1 MLFNSLDFGLA
12 MAVTIILWSLVRGR
26 ARIVVLLV
34 SSYLLYA
41 SWNPVFVLLLAFS
54 TVLDYL
60 VALGMERVG
69 RSQEAQWKRRALLLL
84 SLCGNLGILFFFK
97 YRLFFFASLGLA
109 DWSQVDPSGGFHV
122 YGSIPPGLS
131 FYTFQTLSYTIDVY
145 RGRTRA
151 CRNPLDFALFVS
163 FFPQLV
169 AGPILRSRE
178 FLPQLERLPL
188 PSARATLQAVELFTL
203 GLFKKVVIADNLGG
217 VVDRVFAAPEAHSA
231 SALAIAG
238 LLFWVQVYCD
248 FSAYS
253 TMARGLG
260 RLFGFDLPKNFDY
273 PILASNPLEYR
284 RAWHRTMSAWFRD
297 YVFHPLGGTRR
308 GPARTALNIMIVWTL
323 FGLWHGAA
331 WTFVIW
337 GLYNGIIQVVYREM
351 TRRGW
356 TLPEFPGKR
365 WAGAAL
371 NVCLFLPSA
380 VAFRSAS
387 TSDAL
392 ISMKR
397 LVLMASDGA
406 HLPVFWLGVLGL
418 LLAVH
423 VLSYLY
429 YDENLLSRLSWP
441 SRLALLGGAAL
452 MILLLA
458 PPDRP
463 FIYFQF

>member
-1 MLFNSLDFGLA
+1 VLFNSLDFGLA
-12 MAVTIILWSLVRGR
+12 MVVTITLWSLVRGR
-26 ARIVVLLV
+26 ARIFVLLL

-41 SWNPVFVLLLAFS
+41 GWNPWFVLLLAFS

-60 VALGMERVG
+60 VGLGIERVG
-69 RSQEAQWKRRALLLL
+69 QDAEVRWKRLGLLLL
-84 SLCGNLGILFFFK
+84 SLGGNLGVLFFFK
-97 YRLFFFASLGLA
+97 YRLFFFATVGLA
-109 DWSQVDPSGGFHV
+109 DWSVVDPSGGFHV

-145 RGRTRA
+145 RGQARA
-151 CRNPLDFALFVS
+151 CRNPIDFALFVS

-169 AGPILRSRE
+169 AGPILRSSE
-178 FLPQLERLPL
+178 FLPQLRHLPP

-217 VVDRVFAAPEAHSA
+217 VVDRVFAAPEAHTW
-231 SALAIAG
+231 SALAIGG
-238 LLFWVQVYCD
+238 LLFWIQIYCD

-308 GPARTALNIMIVWTL
+308 GPVRTALNIMIVWAL

-337 GLYNGIIQVVYREM
+337 GLYNGVIQVVYREM
-351 TRRGW
+351 VRRGW
-356 TLPEFPGKR
+356 TVPDFPGKR
-365 WAGAAL
+365 WAGTAV
-371 NVCLFLPSA
+371 NVLLFVPSA
-380 VAFRSAS
+380 VAFRSA
-387 TSDAL
+387 TTADAL
-392 ISMKR
+392 VSLKR
-397 LVLMASDGA
+397 LALLSGDGA
-406 HLPVFWLGVLGL
+406 SLPVFWLAVLGL
-418 LLAVH
+418 LFAVH

-429 YDENLLSRLSWP
+429 YDEDLLSRLSWP
-441 SRLALLGGAAL
+441 SRLAVLGGAAL
-452 MILLLA
+452 LILLLA